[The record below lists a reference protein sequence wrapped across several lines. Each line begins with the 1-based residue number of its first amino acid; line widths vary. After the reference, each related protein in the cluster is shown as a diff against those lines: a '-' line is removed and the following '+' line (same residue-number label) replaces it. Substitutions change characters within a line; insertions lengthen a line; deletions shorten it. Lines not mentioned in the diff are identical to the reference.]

1 MLMSLLKKIYYFLII
16 STTLYIC
23 FYQLGLSS
31 LTDWDEAWYGEVA
44 KQMLRSKEYIVP
56 HWNGS
61 VFFDKPPLYM
71 WVTSFVAQF
80 IGLNEFS
87 VRFTSAVAGAITI
100 ILAFRYSL
108 NKWGIIPSFLTF
120 VTLSLNN
127 IFIWRVRS
135 GNLDALTTLF
145 IFLVYFVTI
154 SHHKYRHIF
163 LGVLFSV
170 IYLTKASLM
179 GLPFVIFCSYEII
192 YRSRDIK
199 IYWKRYLQMVLI
211 IVVFVGGW
219 LTLSSLKVGVS
230 FVKYYLFASDQGV
243 MNLSLEFFKSNYLWH
258 VYYSLQRRFF
268 FVFCFGIIFLIP
280 KIKKGT
286 TFLLLANGLALI
298 LFLSFTERDNNWYL
312 LPSVPFWSLIIG
324 YGTFRFINLIPKIK
338 YILIITVLIPTL
350 YVTQKTYRENI
361 IPIIQTNSGS
371 QLKEAAI
378 YISKNS
384 EPNEVVIRLDQLYPL
399 TIYYSDRVVHSAYDN
414 EPRTGEGLF
423 WSRDKAYKM
432 IDNGSIHWVSGTTE
446 DVENFKTKYE
456 VNGEIIVVNEK
467 ESILRA
473 IPNTD
478 RQSDI

>member
-1 MLMSLLKKIYYFLII
+1 
-16 STTLYIC
+16 
-23 FYQLGLSS
+23 
-31 LTDWDEAWYGEVA
+31 
-44 KQMLRSKEYIVP
+44 
-56 HWNGS
+56 
-61 VFFDKPPLYM
+61 
-71 WVTSFVAQF
+71 
-80 IGLNEFS
+80 
-87 VRFTSAVAGAITI
+87 
-100 ILAFRYSL
+100 LAFHYSL

-135 GNLDALTTLF
+135 GNLDALSTLF

-154 SHHKYRHIF
+154 SHYKYRHIF
-163 LGVLFSV
+163 LGVLFSA

-219 LTLSSLKVGVS
+219 LTLSSLKVGIS

-243 MNLSLEFFKSNYLWH
+243 MKLSLEFFKSNYLWH

-268 FVFCFGIIFLIP
+268 FVFCLGIIFLIP
-280 KIKKGT
+280 KIKLGSN
-286 TFLLLANGLALI
+286 FLLLVNGLALI

-338 YILIITVLIPTL
+338 YFLIITVLIPTL
-350 YVTQKTYRENI
+350 YVSQKTYRENI
-361 IPIIQTNSGS
+361 IPIIQANSGS

-384 EPNEVVIRLDQLYPL
+384 DPNDVVVRLD
-399 TIYYSDRVVHSAYDN
+399 
-414 EPRTGEGLF
+414 
-423 WSRDKAYKM
+423 
-432 IDNGSIHWVSGTTE
+432 
-446 DVENFKTKYE
+446 
-456 VNGEIIVVNEK
+456 
-467 ESILRA
+467 
-473 IPNTD
+473 
-478 RQSDI
+478 

>member
-1 MLMSLLKKIYYFLII
+1 
-16 STTLYIC
+16 
-23 FYQLGLSS
+23 
-31 LTDWDEAWYGEVA
+31 
-44 KQMLRSKEYIVP
+44 
-56 HWNGS
+56 
-61 VFFDKPPLYM
+61 
-71 WVTSFVAQF
+71 
-80 IGLNEFS
+80 
-87 VRFTSAVAGAITI
+87 
-100 ILAFRYSL
+100 
-108 NKWGIIPSFLTF
+108 
-120 VTLSLNN
+120 
-127 IFIWRVRS
+127 
-135 GNLDALTTLF
+135 
-145 IFLVYFVTI
+145 
-154 SHHKYRHIF
+154 
-163 LGVLFSV
+163 
-170 IYLTKASLM
+170 
-179 GLPFVIFCSYEII
+179 
-192 YRSRDIK
+192 
-199 IYWKRYLQMVLI
+199 
-211 IVVFVGGW
+211 
-219 LTLSSLKVGVS
+219 LKVGVS